1 MNSHPSANT
10 HDALSLKG
18 RTGLRRILD
27 AGGYSLMGLRAAYRG
42 EAAFRQLL
50 LLNAVLLPLACLVD
64 VSRSERLLLML
75 VPLGLLVIVLAWAF
89 DLPATIAA
97 ILIAV
102 DAIAFIWAWWL
113 IGRRVRS
120 YSYCERGEDLLVSSG
135 ILFRRLVIVPYGRM
149 QLVDVKA
156 GPIDRALG
164 ITTVQLHTAAATTDA
179 AIPGLEAQVAA
190 DLRDRL
196 ARRGESRSAGL

>member
-75 VPLGLLVIVLAWAF
+75 VPLLSLIVELLNSAIE
-89 DLPATIAA
+89 ATVDRISLSIHPLSKQAKDMGSAAQFIA
-97 ILIAV
+97 LL
-102 DAIAFIWAWWL
+102 L
-113 IGRRVRS
+113 IGLTWAMI
-120 YSYCERGEDLLVSSG
+120 LL
-135 ILFRRLVIVPYGRM
+135 
-149 QLVDVKA
+149 
-156 GPIDRALG
+156 
-164 ITTVQLHTAAATTDA
+164 
-179 AIPGLEAQVAA
+179 
-190 DLRDRL
+190 
-196 ARRGESRSAGL
+196 